1 MRKLGLTTI
10 ASIAVNVILSLWLV
24 NQYYYDAYFH
34 SYVDVTL
41 GPVYPFIVL
50 TAGLGGGSSLGYLLL
65 KRRHAGDGTGRLE
78 KAKLFKSSGPVQG
91 PGSLSSSPQGKIMP
105 TGPPPG
111 QVSRHTAYA
120 VPPLPKSSTPS
131 SGGPRGTNPSSMS
144 VGSRTV
150 TPSPSTSQRLDQL
163 TQPSTSILNSTLR
176 DQFRPEQAPRSS
188 PPLPPPSAPGRGES
202 VQPMNRIPPEPSRMS
217 FPSQWKP
224 EPGQSGERGPDST
237 VFPRPSQ
244 IDMKPGA
251 ESPGFGGPVGQVP
264 KPPQAS
270 QTPFPVSKWVS
281 PEQKAGGQ
289 WTDPVPKP
297 GLAAPQKWT
306 QPPGQGFGPR
316 PPPPQGG
323 PPRPGSGPVPGPSGQ
338 RPPFP
343 PGQGGPRPL
352 GYPNPPR
359 PGQPGPVGVAPPFRS
374 DQPRPPG
381 PPPQGRP
388 APPVGGPLHQPWS
401 PPKSGDRGE
410 TTGAGQDKDV
420 SEPPSFRPNQSGTS
434 AGQRPAD
441 NKNVETTP
449 TGGEMDWDTA
459 LDTILKTLK
468 KDRGVGERT

>member
-1 MRKLGLTTI
+1 MRKLGITTI
-10 ASIAVNVILSLWLV
+10 ASIAANVILSLWLV

-34 SYVDVTL
+34 AYVDATL
-41 GPVYPFIVL
+41 GPVYPFLVL

-65 KRRHAGDGTGRLE
+65 KRRHATDGTGKLE
-78 KAKLFKSSGPVQG
+78 KAKLFKSSGPVQS
-91 PGSLSSSPQGKIMP
+91 PGALSPSQSKSMP

-120 VPPLPKSSTPS
+120 VPPLPKSSSPS
-131 SGGPRGTNPSSMS
+131 SGGARGTAPSSMS
-144 VGSRTV
+144 VASRTV
-150 TPSPSTSQRLDQL
+150 TPSPSTAQRLDQL
-163 TQPSTSILNSTLR
+163 TQHSTSILNSTLR
-176 DQFRPEQAPRSS
+176 DQYRPEQVSR
-188 PPLPPPSAPGRGES
+188 PPPAVPPPSGQSRGES
-202 VQPMNRIPPEPSRMS
+202 GQPMNRITPEPSRMS

-224 EPGQSGERGPDST
+224 EAGQSGERGPDST
-237 VFPRPSQ
+237 VFPRPGQ
-244 IDMKPGA
+244 MDVKPGA

-289 WTDPVPKP
+289 WTDAVPKP
-297 GLAAPQKWT
+297 GLATPQKWT
-306 QPPGQGFGPR
+306 PPQGQGLGPR
-316 PPPPQGG
+316 PPPQGG
-323 PPRPGSGPVPGPSGQ
+323 PPRPGSGPAPGPSGQ

-343 PGQGGPRPL
+343 AGQGGPRPL
-352 GYPNPPR
+352 GYPNPSR
-359 PGQPGPVGVAPPFRS
+359 PGQPGPIGVSPPFRS
-374 DQPRPPG
+374 DQPRPAG

-388 APPVGGPLHQPWS
+388 VPPFGGSQPQQWS
-401 PPKSGDRGE
+401 PPKPVERGE
-410 TTGAGQDKDV
+410 TGGAAQNKDV

-434 AGQRPAD
+434 EGQRTVDSQSSDAS
-441 NKNVETTP
+441 P

>member
-1 MRKLGLTTI
+1 MRKLGITTI
-10 ASIAVNVILSLWLV
+10 ASFAVNVILSLWLV

-34 SYVDVTL
+34 SYVDASL

-65 KRRHAGDGTGRLE
+65 RRRHAGDGTGKLE
-78 KAKLFKSSGPVQG
+78 KARLFKSSGPVQT
-91 PGSLSSSPQGKIMP
+91 PGTLSSPQGKMMP

-131 SGGPRGTNPSSMS
+131 SGGARGTAPSSMS
-144 VGSRTV
+144 VASKTV
-150 TPSPSTSQRLDQL
+150 TPPLSTSQRLDQL

-176 DQFRPEQAPRSS
+176 DQFRPEQAHRT
-188 PPLPPPSAPGRGES
+188 PPPIPPPSAIGRGENA
-202 VQPMNRIPPEPSRMS
+202 QPMNRIPPEPSRMS

-224 EPGQSGERGPDST
+224 EPSQSGERGPDSN
-237 VFPRPSQ
+237 VFPRPGQ
-244 IDMKPGA
+244 MDMKPGT

-281 PEQKAGGQ
+281 PEQRAGGQ

-297 GLAAPQKWT
+297 GLATPQKWGP
-306 QPPGQGFGPR
+306 PPGQGVAPR
-316 PPPPQGG
+316 PPQGV
-323 PPRPGSGPVPGPSGQ
+323 PPRPGSGPVPGPAGQ

-352 GYPNPPR
+352 GYPNPGR
-359 PGQPGPVGVAPPFRS
+359 PGQPGPIGVSPPPFRP
-374 DQPRPPG
+374 DQPRPMG

-388 APPVGGPLHQPWS
+388 VQSPGGQLPQPWS
-401 PPKSGDRGE
+401 PPKTAEKGESGGSSQGKDFANSPPIRPPQF
-410 TTGAGQDKDV
+410 GA
-420 SEPPSFRPNQSGTS
+420 SESSRPTDEKPAEPSSP
-434 AGQRPAD
+434 
-441 NKNVETTP
+441 
-449 TGGEMDWDTA
+449 GGEMDWDTA